1 MDRKLCFRLY
11 FNEQNH
17 KLICFIFI
25 IILTNM
31 NQKSI
36 NSKIIDFSLLALK
49 VSSLNN
55 ERAKLAA
62 DSISLLY
69 NSAQYAYFY
78 NLKCEY
84 SQVVSTLYFKA
95 KVYGYLSYPEMDLI
109 RQCNDGIQ
117 FCQSRIIKYGISG
130 SIDLLSL
137 IITGISRLSKKE
149 V

>member
-1 MDRKLCFRLY
+1 M
-11 FNEQNH
+11 
-17 KLICFIFI
+17 I
-25 IILTNM
+25 NM

-55 ERAKLAA
+55 ERDKLAT
-62 DSISLLY
+62 DSISLSY
-69 NSAQYAYFY
+69 NCMQYAHFY
-78 NLKCEY
+78 SLKCEY
-84 SQVVSTLYFKA
+84 SQILSTLCFKA
-95 KVYGYLSYPEMDLI
+95 RVYGCLSTQDLDLI
-109 RQCNDGIQ
+109 KQCNDGIQ